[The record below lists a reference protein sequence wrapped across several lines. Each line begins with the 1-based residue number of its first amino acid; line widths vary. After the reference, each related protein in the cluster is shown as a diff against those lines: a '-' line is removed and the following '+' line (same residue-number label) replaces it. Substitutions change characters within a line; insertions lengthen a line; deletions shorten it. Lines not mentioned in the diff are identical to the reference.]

1 MSDIEDIDPSDPCAL
16 ADALRKAYL
25 TRLTGGG
32 NQRVRF
38 RAGDNE
44 QEVWTHPGGSLAELR
59 AAWWAAEDEC
69 RALQGLPPRQRRFA
83 VTAGSRRRSLNP
95 L

>member
-1 MSDIEDIDPSDPCAL
+1 MSDIETIDPSDPCAL
-16 ADALRKAYL
+16 AEALRKAYL
-25 TRLTGGG
+25 ARLTGG

-59 AAWWAAEDEC
+59 AALWAAEDEC

-83 VTAGSRRRSLNP
+83 VTAGSRRRCI
-95 L
+95 